1 MTQAAFGREALDA
14 LFNELRREWRGKHQ
28 LDGLIRDA
36 HLAIAHLAI
45 ALHDAGRPL
54 GDDIDPWVA
63 SLIQRH
69 SPAG

>member
-1 MTQAAFGREALDA
+1 MTQHAFGREALDA
-14 LFNELRREWRGKHQ
+14 LFDELGREWQGKHQ
-28 LDGLIRDA
+28 LDGLIRD
-36 HLAIAHLAI
+36 AHLAI

-63 SLIQRH
+63 ALVQRH